1 MAVQPGN
8 REQGTGHREQEVLGS
23 SASPFPVSRSRFTD
37 PRDFG
42 RVAVVMGGS
51 SAEREV
57 SLDSGRGVL
66 KALKSRG
73 VDAHAID
80 GIPALLDAV
89 RAGHFARVFNILHGQ
104 HGGGEDGVLQGALD
118 SLHVPYTGSGVLGS
132 ALSMDKVRSKWIWT
146 ALGLPTPKFV
156 PLPRAAVGSSIHEA
170 ARAVGFPLIVKPAS
184 EGSSVGVSRVF
195 DERDLDGAV
204 ALAQRY
210 PGDLLMETLIEG
222 GEFTVSILGRE
233 VLPSIRIV
241 PKGEYYDYN
250 AKYVAEDTQYIC
262 PGLEGEAEAEL
273 RALALQAF
281 DALGCSGWGRVDMM
295 RDAQGHPWLLE
306 VNTAPGMTSHSLVPK
321 AAAAAGMDYAE
332 LCWRVLET
340 SFDQEAGTG
349 NREGG
354 TTGGSASQP
363 AFPASGSRTPG
374 EGGAP

>member
-1 MAVQPGN
+1 MNSLAAN
-8 REQGTGHREQEVLGS
+8 RRI
-23 SASPFPVSRSRFTD
+23 TD

-57 SLDSGRGVL
+57 SLNSGKGVL
-66 KALKSRG
+66 EALQRRG

-80 GIPALLDAV
+80 GMPALLDAV

-132 ALSMDKVRSKWIWT
+132 ALSMDKVRSKWVWGT
-146 ALGLPTPKFV
+146 LGLPTPKFV
-156 PLPRAAVGSSIHEA
+156 PLPRGADVHAA
-170 ARAVGFPLIVKPAS
+170 ARSIGFPLIVKPAS

-195 DERDLDGAV
+195 DEKDLDAAV

-222 GEFTVSILGRE
+222 DELTVSILGRE
-233 VLPSIRIV
+233 VLPSIKIV
-241 PKGEYYDYN
+241 PKGEFYDYN
-250 AKYVAEDTQYIC
+250 AKYIAEDTQYIC
-262 PGLEGEAEAEL
+262 PGLDGDAEAAL
-273 RALALQAF
+273 RALVFRAF
-281 DALGCSGWGRVDMM
+281 DALACSGWGRVDVM
-295 RDAQGHPWLLE
+295 RDRQGRNWLLE

-321 AAAAAGMDYAE
+321 AAAQAGIDYAE

-340 SFDQEAGTG
+340 SFD
-349 NREGG
+349 RE
-354 TTGGSASQP
+354 
-363 AFPASGSRTPG
+363 PG
-374 EGGAP
+374 DAA